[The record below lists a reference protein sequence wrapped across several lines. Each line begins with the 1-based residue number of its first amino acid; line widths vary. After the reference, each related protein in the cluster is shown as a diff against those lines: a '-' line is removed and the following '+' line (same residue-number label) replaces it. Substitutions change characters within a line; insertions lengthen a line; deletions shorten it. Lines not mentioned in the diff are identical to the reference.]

1 MSANS
6 LILYIFHFYQVQH
19 FVWTF
24 FDIYAIILT
33 ELIARFNDRLQ
44 KLACFDESCYRFLF
58 IYGFQFDNI
67 FLYQTYEHRRSIV
80 GDIIEL
86 KPEQYK
92 RRMSKMKYGL
102 LEDLKGVHSRVYSP
116 AEIETKA
123 CTVLS
128 ATDLYPQR
136 SAVPIVKI
144 ADRFEIDVYEY
155 ELEEDFPGDIRVN
168 GDTAKYFDRDRV
180 ILVSARED
188 IFRKRFLAAH
198 ELAHYIY
205 EFPWDPSYKNPSL
218 LFSDKYHKDHHE
230 TLEEKRANRFAAAIL
245 MPKDLFVNQYH
256 IARNEDGNE
265 MFIMMYLSRFF
276 RSEEHTSELQ
286 SL

>member
-1 MSANS
+1 M
-6 LILYIFHFYQVQH
+6 
-19 FVWTF
+19 
-24 FDIYAIILT
+24 
-33 ELIARFNDRLQ
+33 
-44 KLACFDESCYRFLF
+44 
-58 IYGFQFDNI
+58 GNI
-67 FLYQTYEHRRSIV
+67 V
-80 GDIIEL
+80 EL
-86 KPEQYK
+86 KQKKFK
-92 RRMSKMKYGL
+92 RRKSIMNYGL
-102 LEDLKGVHSRVYSP
+102 LEDLKGENSRVYSP

-123 CTVLS
+123 CMVLTV
-128 ATDLYPQR
+128 TDLYPQR

-144 ADRFEIDVYEY
+144 ADKFGIDVYECD
-155 ELEEDFPGDIRVN
+155 LEEDFPGDIRIN
-168 GDTAKYFDRDRV
+168 GDTLKYFDRDRV
-180 ILVSARED
+180 ILVSADED

-265 MFIMMYLSRFF
+265 MFIIMYLSRFF
-276 RSEEHTSELQ
+276 EVPINSIEKRIMEVFG
-286 SL
+286 